1 MQYTPDDRITS
12 TICYRVTSPAPRDAW
27 KQLMTRDHEAM
38 PYQSPEWNNAICAEG
53 KFKDISRYY
62 IFEDGCQVIVP
73 LVTTTAIGPVDLVA
87 GSYPDGCGMGGA
99 VCCDNTAIRHLREVL
114 KDLMALRFLSIRV
127 RPNPLQGKRWSEA
140 AHGLGLMMKPRRA
153 HVIDLKEGFD
163 HVYGKLFTK
172 ATRVSIR
179 KAERE
184 AVIVK
189 SSSNGELIPL
199 LHNLLERSVKRWAE
213 QQNEPLWLAKFRFG
227 RRDPIKKLYQIQE
240 ALGASCKVWAAWV
253 NGQPVA
259 ASLVL
264 MGKNVNDARGAI
276 DRVALGT
283 SRAND
288 LLQKLSIEDACRTGC
303 RYYHLGESGNSASL
317 SHFKERF
324 GATHYDYSEIL
335 IERLPISQAEKLLK
349 LGVKRA
355 IGFKD

>member
-1 MQYTPDDRITS
+1 MMNHDP
-12 TICYRVTSPAPRDAW
+12 
-27 KQLMTRDHEAM
+27 EAM

-53 KFKDISRYY
+53 RLRDISRYY
-62 IFEDGCQVIVP
+62 QFEDGCQILVP
-73 LVTTTAIGPVDLVA
+73 LVTVTAIGPVDLVA

-99 VCCDNTAIRHLREVL
+99 VCCENTTNRHLREVL
-114 KDLMALRFLSIRV
+114 KDLMALRFLSIRI

-140 AHGLGLMMKPRRA
+140 AADLGLMTKPRRA
-153 HVIDLKEGFD
+153 HVIDLKDGFD
-163 HVYGKLFTK
+163 HVYSKLFTK

-184 AVIVK
+184 AVVVK
-189 SSSNGELIPL
+189 SSSSGELIPL
-199 LHNLLERSVKRWAE
+199 LHSLLETSVKRWAE
-213 QQNEPLWLAKFRFG
+213 QHNEPHWLAKFRFG
-227 RRDPIKKLYQIQE
+227 RRDPIKKLYRIQE

-288 LLQKLSIEDACRTGC
+288 LLQKLSIEDACRAGC
-303 RYYHLGESGNSASL
+303 RFYHLGESGNSASL

-324 GATHYDYSEIL
+324 GATHYDYSEIF
-335 IERLPISQAEKLLK
+335 IERFPISRAEYLLK
-349 LGVKRA
+349 SGVKRA